1 MPPKSK
7 IIKNYDIAYQDGWN
21 MLEQVDLE
29 ELILLDLMMLWQLL
43 MKPLVYF
50 YSSITTTLS
59 LL

>member
-59 LL
+59 PL